1 MTCLCGCV
9 LVCVRARDCLRV
21 CMCVCVCVCVRARAR
36 TQALEPLR
44 SENEGR
50 RRDARM
56 LRINGRKHKLNP
68 RTHSSH
74 TSAGKGGGG
83 GDSGGDSG
91 ESAHDSQSLQTA
103 VAAGRGGVA
112 ARGVSPE
119 ATFVQG
125 MVRVGL
131 NEVSRALESARVRLV
146 LVCRWVWG

>member
-1 MTCLCGCV
+1 
-9 LVCVRARDCLRV
+9 
-21 CMCVCVCVCVRARAR
+21 VCVCVCVLACVRACVR

-56 LRINGRKHKLNP
+56 LRINVRKRKLNP
-68 RTHSSH
+68 RAHSSH
-74 TSAGKGGGG
+74 TSAGTGGGG
-83 GDSGGDSG
+83 GGGEDSGGDSE
-91 ESAHDSQSLQTA
+91 ESAHDSQWRQSA

-112 ARGVSPE
+112 ARGVSPQ
-119 ATFVQG
+119 AKLVQG

-146 LVCRWVWG
+146 LVCSVTCS